1 MIKLIFLAGLI
12 FFGYGVFVLI
22 KRRDFKMALVGAGMT
37 LLFFFGFIGVF
48 DETTEKNEAS
58 EQQTITE
65 DNKESISIKP
75 AVNSVTA
82 PEEQTDITDDISNQ
96 AKTNSTAV
104 VTLGYTPDEFKNRF
118 NDASQQIGSHLKIE
132 NLTIQDGPVQ
142 DTFNYAFNDQIAI
155 VGSVHKKDGNVRDL
169 MLICQSDGTPSSA
182 ADIFVAM
189 GLLIMATNPDLNQ
202 DERTEVMKEL
212 GLLGD
217 DIDLSN
223 LDKKT
228 IRNNIEYHITFSPQT
243 GFIFSAGH
251 VNDQE

>member
-1 MIKLIFLAGLI
+1 VSNKEYASLGMGLAFLIIVILNLT
-12 FFGYGVFVLI
+12 GVFS
-22 KRRDFKMALVGAGMT
+22 
-37 LLFFFGFIGVF
+37 FG
-48 DETTEKNEAS
+48 DEEEKNG
-58 EQQTITE
+58 
-65 DNKESISIKP
+65 
-75 AVNSVTA
+75 AVTTSKTTTVAETQSTA
-82 PEEQTDITDDISNQ
+82 TSDTKDDINDDNISESS
-96 AKTNSTAV
+96 KV

-118 NDASQQIGSHLKIE
+118 NVASQQIGSHLKIE

-189 GLLIMATNPDLNQ
+189 GLLIMATTPDLNQ

-228 IRNNIEYHITFSPQT
+228 IRNNIEYHVTFSPQT